1 MRKNVDV
8 RKKSGPVLLAA
19 WVACIWLSSA
29 LCAFGA
35 APSSVVLALLA
46 AFLPYGGLVLLR
58 EELLSARTLCLVVAC
73 AGLPALFVPSLLS
86 DDVFRFLWDGHISL
100 SGVDPYAH
108 APSSPGVAA
117 FRDEWWSRVNHAEIP
132 TVYPPIAQFVFV
144 IADGV
149 FHHPFSF
156 KALALGVHVAVVY
169 KLTSSASHRAALA
182 YGLNPLALMES
193 ALGAHLDVLVGAGVL
208 LFALNL
214 RDARFVRAGVAC
226 IVTVGLK
233 LIGLLFL
240 PLLVLRNPKVAA
252 ATLAVSLLLLVPV
265 ARAGYADDEV
275 SGLSHYAGRW
285 EGNAGPYR
293 WLDAAMQSGLE
304 ACFGVQPGRIDVG
317 AIAAPFAWVEG
328 SALDPWHAYEREKK
342 PIGERTMMA
351 TQVLSSFLTRGSLF
365 LCLLGIAFWL
375 ARKKVEPLRATRI
388 LVFAALLCAPQ
399 VHPWYLLWLLPLEA
413 QSRRWSAFVWSAAVL
428 VAYIPLDGWV
438 TARLWV
444 ENSLAIQAEYILV
457 LGALAFE
464 SYAVS
469 RNPGDP
475 KELATTA
482 LVSSP

>member
-1 MRKNVDV
+1 MS
-8 RKKSGPVLLAA
+8 KKGLGRSALLGA
-19 WVACIWLSSA
+19 WVGCIWLTSV
-29 LCAFGA
+29 LCAVGA
-35 APSSVVLALLA
+35 APSSVVLALLG
-46 AFLPYGGLVLLR
+46 AFLPYGALVLSQER
-58 EELLSARTLCLVVAC
+58 LLSARALCLVVAC

-86 DDVFRFLWDGHISL
+86 DDVFRFLWDGHVSL
-100 SGVDPYAH
+100 SGLDPYAH

-117 FRDEWWSRVNHAEIP
+117 LRDEWWSRINHAEIP

-144 IADGV
+144 LADGV
-149 FHHPFSF
+149 FHHPLSF
-156 KALALGVHVAVVY
+156 KALALGVHVAIVY

-182 YGLNPLALMES
+182 YALNPLALMES

-214 RDARFVRAGVAC
+214 RDARFVRAAFAC
-226 IVTVGLK
+226 VVTVGLK
-233 LIGLLFL
+233 LIGLLFI
-240 PLLVLRNPKVAA
+240 PLLIFRNPKVAA
-252 ATLAVSLLLLVPV
+252 GTIAVSLLLLVPV
-265 ARAGYADDEV
+265 AGAGYADDEV
-275 SGLSHYAGRW
+275 SGISHYAGRW

-293 WLDAAMQSGLE
+293 WLNSAMQSGLE
-304 ACFGVQPGRIDVG
+304 ACFAVQPGRIDVE
-317 AIAAPFAWVEG
+317 AFAAPFAWVEG
-328 SALDPWHAYEREKK
+328 SGLDPWHAYEREKK
-342 PIGERTMMA
+342 PIGRRTIMA
-351 TQVLSSFLTRGSLF
+351 TQVLSSFLTRGLLF
-365 LCLLGIAFWL
+365 LCLLFLAFWL
-375 ARKKVEPLRATRI
+375 ARKKVEPLQATRI

-438 TARLWV
+438 QGRLWV

-464 SYAVS
+464 SYAAS
-469 RNPGDP
+469 RNSNDP